1 MGLEAEE
8 TLLRKLGLNVHA
20 PATGCCGMA
29 GAFGFEAGD
38 HYDVSVACGERVLL
52 PEVRQA
58 GDATLIVADGFSCRE
73 QIAQQ
78 TGRYALH
85 LAQVIQ
91 MALRDEPQWP
101 RDARPEADVVR
112 RRRSH
117 ARRANAKAALVAAGA
132 VGAVWWLAR
141 GSRGRDG

>member
-1 MGLEAEE
+1 M
-8 TLLRKLGLNVHA
+8 HA

-38 HYDVSVACGERVLL
+38 HYDRSVACGERVLL

-91 MALRDEPQWP
+91 MALGDGPQGP
-101 RDARPEADVVR
+101 RGTRPEAEVVGR
-112 RRRSH
+112 RR
-117 ARRANAKAALVAAGA
+117 ALP
-132 VGAVWWLAR
+132 
-141 GSRGRDG
+141 SD